1 MANESNMTTTVKTTN
16 VRFLT
21 ELALL
26 AAIIILMALT
36 PIGYIRTPFLTVT
49 LITIPVAVGA
59 MILGP
64 KGGTIC
70 GLVFGLTS
78 LYTALTAPSAMMGA
92 FLAVNPVFVAILCVV
107 PRVLEGLLCG
117 LIFKG
122 LDKAIKNPVKYYI
135 AGVCCP
141 VLNTILFMTTLI
153 LFFYN
158 CDYVVN
164 LKEAFGTTN
173 PFAFVIALVGIQA
186 VIEAVSCGIVSGIV
200 SQALSKFLRK

>member
-1 MANESNMTTTVKTTN
+1 MANENKKPN

-21 ELALL
+21 QLALL

-59 MILGP
+59 IILGP

-78 LYTALTAPSAMMGA
+78 FYTALTAPSAMMGA
-92 FLAVNPVFVAILCVV
+92 FMGVNPVYVAILCIV
-107 PRVLEGLLCG
+107 PRVLEGFLCG
-117 LIFKG
+117 LIFNG
-122 LDKAIKNPVKYYI
+122 LQKVIKNPVKYYI
-135 AGVCCP
+135 AGICCP
-141 VLNTILFMTTLI
+141 VLNTLLFMSTLV

-164 LKEAFGTTN
+164 LKAAFGTTN
-173 PFAFVIALVGIQA
+173 PIAFIIALVGVQA
-186 VIEAVSCGIVSGIV
+186 VIEALCCGIVAGIV
-200 SQALSKFLRK
+200 SQALYKIVHKNK

>member
-1 MANESNMTTTVKTTN
+1 MEKTSNNLSN

-92 FLAVNPVFVAILCVV
+92 FLAINPILVAILCVV

-122 LDKAIKNPVKYYI
+122 LEGALKRNPVIYYI
-135 AGVCCP
+135 AGLSCP
-141 VLNTILFMTTLI
+141 VLNTILFMGTLV

-158 CDYVVN
+158 CEFVVN
-164 LKEAFGTTN
+164 LRESFGTTN
-173 PFAFVIALVGIQA
+173 PFAFVIAVVGIQA
-186 VIEAVSCGIVSGIV
+186 VIEAVSCGVVAGTV
-200 SQALSKFLRK
+200 GLALSKALKR